1 MKKHTFEYIIKGS
14 AKILFN
20 KLTTYAG
27 LQQWFADKVFEKNNI
42 YTFVWLNETLTAKIE
57 IWNSNLV
64 RFFWQNDNDN
74 PYIEFKIV
82 TNELTNDLTLI
93 ISDFSNKDSEFNKD
107 FWDVVITELKY
118 AVGDYN
124 NF

>member
-1 MKKHTFEYIIKGS
+1 MKKHTFEYIIKAS
-14 AKILFN
+14 PKILFN

-118 AVGDYN
+118 AVGDNN

>member
-20 KLTTYAG
+20 KLTTPAG
-27 LQQWFADKVFEKNNI
+27 LQQWFADKVSEKNNI

-118 AVGDYN
+118 AVGDNN

>member
-1 MKKHTFEYIIKGS
+1 MKKHTFEYIIKAS
-14 AKILFN
+14 PKILFN

-64 RFFWQNDNDN
+64 RFFWQDNKDN

>member
-1 MKKHTFEYIIKGS
+1 MKKNTFEYIIKAS
-14 AKILFN
+14 PKILFN

-118 AVGDYN
+118 AVGDNN